1 MDESKSASILSGLS
15 EYIQYLC
22 SKHLDYEQSIYFT
35 GHLYMCID
43 EHSDDK
49 IELVVN
55 ETISKT
61 ASRNSAL
68 ESKSYTAK
76 TNQLNSENRNDE
88 GHGKNTRNGSKNKE
102 DVMSQSTS
110 ASLKVHPRRVI
121 GSVSAEDRE
130 TLNRLMSVRKRK
142 TSKRTQNIKRGQ
154 MSKRRR
160 QQAEEWPLAS
170 TSKSTSAT
178 QDCQQLNH
186 NDDVK
191 KEVEESQNWSAATSP
206 QVRTL

>member
-35 GHLYMCID
+35 GQLYMCID

-76 TNQLNSENRNDE
+76 TDLSNSENRNDE
-88 GHGKNTRNGSKNKE
+88 GYGKNTRNRSKNKE

-110 ASLKVHPRRVI
+110 LSLKEHPRVFTI
-121 GSVSAEDRE
+121 SAEDRDKFK
-130 TLNRLMSVRKRK
+130 RLMPVRKGK

-170 TSKSTSAT
+170 TSKSTSDA
-178 QDCQQLNH
+178 QDSKFRSNNLTF
-186 NDDVK
+186 
-191 KEVEESQNWSAATSP
+191 A
-206 QVRTL
+206 